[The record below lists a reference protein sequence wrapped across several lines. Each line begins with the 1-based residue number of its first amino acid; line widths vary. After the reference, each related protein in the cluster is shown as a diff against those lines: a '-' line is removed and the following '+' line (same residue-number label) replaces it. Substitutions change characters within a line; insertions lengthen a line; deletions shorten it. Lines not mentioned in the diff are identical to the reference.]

1 LLYIVITRFSDGTK
15 ELNAVTEGSSDVKRV
30 GIIGV
35 GKMGEALLR
44 GLLQS
49 GVDKDTIR
57 VSDVSEARCRI
68 VRDRLE
74 VECYADNARVVEGSD
89 IIILAVPPHAA
100 ADTLREIRS
109 KLTPRHLV
117 ISIAAGVPTRR
128 LFEGAGRRVKLIR
141 VMPNNP
147 CLVGE
152 GMIVLSPTDLVTD
165 EDLQEAQS
173 LFTTMGRVAVTAEEH
188 LDAVTGL
195 SGSGP
200 AYVYLLI
207 EAFADGGVKMGLPK
221 ALSRTLAAQ
230 TVLGAARMVLETGKH
245 PAELKDM
252 VATPGGTTVQGL
264 YVLEAAGVR
273 AACIKAV
280 EEATRR
286 AQGLMEYVPDAT
298 STQKAETQQ

>member
-1 LLYIVITRFSDGTK
+1 
-15 ELNAVTEGSSDVKRV
+15 VTERSDVKRI

-35 GKMGEALLR
+35 GKMGEALLA

-49 GVDKDTIR
+49 GVDKDAIR
-57 VSDVSEARCRI
+57 VSDVSEARRRF
-68 VRDRLE
+68 VGDRWE
-74 VECYADNARVVEGSD
+74 IACYEDNARVVEASD
-89 IIILAVPPHAA
+89 IIILAVPPQAA
-100 ADTLREIRS
+100 PDTLREIGS

-128 LFEGAGRRVKLIR
+128 LFEGVGRHVKLIR

-147 CLVGE
+147 CLVRE
-152 GMIVLSPTDLVTD
+152 GMIVLSPTDLITD
-165 EDLQEAQS
+165 EDLEEARE
-173 LFTTMGRVAVTAEEH
+173 LFTTLGRVTVTAEEH

-200 AYVYLLI
+200 AYVYLVI
-207 EAFADGGVKMGLPK
+207 EALTDGGVKMGLPK
-221 ALSRTLAAQ
+221 GLSRTLAAQ

-264 YVLEAAGVR
+264 YVLEASGVR

-286 AQGLMEYVPDAT
+286 AQSL
-298 STQKAETQQ
+298 S

>member
-1 LLYIVITRFSDGTK
+1 
-15 ELNAVTEGSSDVKRV
+15 
-30 GIIGV
+30 
-35 GKMGEALLR
+35 MGEALLV

-49 GVDKDTIR
+49 GVDKDSIR
-57 VSDVSEARCRI
+57 VSDVSEARRRI
-68 VRDRLE
+68 VGERLE
-74 VECYADNARVVEGSD
+74 LECYEDNARVVEASD
-89 IIILAVPPHAA
+89 IIILAVPPQAA
-100 ADTLREIRS
+100 PDTLRDIRS

-117 ISIAAGVPTRR
+117 ISIAAGVTTHR
-128 LFEGAGRRVKLIR
+128 LFEGVGRRVKLIR

-152 GMIVLSPTDLVTD
+152 GMIVLSPTELITD
-165 EDLQEAQS
+165 EDLEEARR
-173 LFTTMGRVAVTAEEH
+173 LFTTMGRVAVAAEEH

-207 EAFADGGVKMGLPK
+207 EALADGGVKMGLPK
-221 ALSRTLAAQ
+221 GLSRTLAAQ

-280 EEATRR
+280 EQATRTAR
-286 AQGLMEYVPDAT
+286 GLMEYTPDAT
-298 STQKAETQQ
+298 STDGAETQQ